1 MKKELARKGI
11 MEMPVYVPG
20 KSMESVQREYGLTS
34 IVKLASNE
42 NPLHTS
48 PKAVAAMREELDKV
62 YMYPEPTSPMVQEAV
77 SRRYGIPA
85 DCVYVANGGDHTLTL
100 ICEAFLNEGEE
111 SLCGDPSF
119 ITYHLGTS
127 IMGGKTVFV
136 PLNAE
141 KRFDLQ
147 AILDAI
153 TEKTKLIF
161 LCNPNN
167 PTGTI
172 LKKDEVE
179 AFMQKVPDRCVV
191 VFDEAYYEFVED
203 PEYAHGLDYVRQ
215 GRNVIVMHTF
225 SKVYGLAGMR
235 IGYLMTTPELM
246 KILMQVLPPFPVNRV
261 AQAGAAAAMTDDAF
275 ISEVLRNNHYGREY
289 FYREFSRLG
298 MEYTPSQANYV
309 FVDTGLPAA
318 EASKAMLKR
327 GVIVRPGGGWG
338 FPTCM
343 RITVGTPE
351 ENRKCVEALEEIQ
364 KEYQKEGT
372 IS

>member
-1 MKKELARKGI
+1 MTEKLARKGI
-11 MEMPVYVPG
+11 LDMPVYVPG
-20 KSMESVQREYGLTS
+20 KSVESVQREYGLTS
-34 IVKLASNE
+34 IAKMASNE

-48 PKAVAAMREELDKV
+48 PKAIEAMREELEKV

-77 SRRYGIPA
+77 SRRYGIP

-111 SLCGDPSF
+111 SISGNPSF
-119 ITYHLGTS
+119 ITYHLGTC

-136 PLNAE
+136 PLNSE
-141 KRFDLQ
+141 NRFDLP
-147 AILDAI
+147 AILDAV

-172 LKKDEVE
+172 LKKAEVE
-179 AFMQKVPDRCVV
+179 EFMKKVPDRCIV

-225 SKVYGLAGMR
+225 SKVYGLAGLR

-246 KILMQVLPPFPVNRV
+246 RILMQVLPPFPVNRV
-261 AQAGAAAAMTDDAF
+261 AQAGAAAAMFDDAF
-275 ISEVLRNNHYGREY
+275 ISRVLKNNHEGREY
-289 FYREFSRLG
+289 FYREFDRLG
-298 MEYTPSQANYV
+298 MQYTPSQANYV
-309 FVDTGLPAA
+309 FVDTGMPAGDA
-318 EASKAMLKR
+318 AVAMMKK
-327 GVIVRPGGGWG
+327 GVIIRPGAGWG

-351 ENRKCVEALEEIQ
+351 ENRKCIELLEELQ
-364 KEYQKEGT
+364 EQYRKEGK
-372 IS
+372 IL